1 MAVFIGKNLKKENGI
16 VDEELGNSEDVG
28 YKPGKKI
35 PFEKAIKHFG
45 FGLLGGSVAF
55 MVAWLILSWPALGVH
70 YILKSLLAAL
80 FAFLAIKAYDRASGE
95 VSSPLSVAVASS
107 VIILSI
113 VTLLWGYNNDKST
126 PHKDTQPKIEQI
138 FSESGTVR
146 SVDDIWFANHI
157 FTKGDK
163 VKVTVEYNS
172 IQMTGGRIFEPG
184 VYENETVN
192 NDGQIMFE
200 GVSKNPSKV
209 TITY

>member
-1 MAVFIGKNLKKENGI
+1 MTAFIGKSLKKENGI

-35 PFEKAIKHFG
+35 PTQEAIVNLFK
-45 FGLLGGSVAF
+45 GLGIGSLVFIAAFATLYFLLNTQYVLASFLAAVIAF
-55 MVAWLILSWPALGVH
+55 MVI
-70 YILKSLLAAL
+70 KS
-80 FAFLAIKAYDRASGE
+80 YDRTSGE
-95 VSSPLSVAVASS
+95 VPTSLRTAVASS
-107 VIILSI
+107 VLILLMLSLI
-113 VTLLWGYNNDKST
+113 WGYNNNKST

-157 FTKGDK
+157 FAKGDK

-184 VYENETVN
+184 VYENELAN
-192 NDGQIMFE
+192 SDGQIMFE